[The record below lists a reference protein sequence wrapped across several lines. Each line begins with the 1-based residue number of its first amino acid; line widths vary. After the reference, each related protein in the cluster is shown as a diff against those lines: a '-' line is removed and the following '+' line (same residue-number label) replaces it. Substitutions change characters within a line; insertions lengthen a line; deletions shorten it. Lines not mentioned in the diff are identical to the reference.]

1 MDPSLFIMQYAGEGS
16 QGGLSSFIF
25 AVVAH
30 VFLALIL
37 MGIANKTKTKN
48 AWFAWIPILNIVLM
62 LNIAKRPV
70 WWLILLLIPFV
81 NIIIGI
87 IIWVDICKARGKSG
101 WWVILLF
108 IPIVNIIALCIL
120 AWGK

>member
-1 MDPSLFIMQYAGEGS
+1 MDPSLFIMQYAEEAAR
-16 QGGLSSFIF
+16 GGFGSFIF
-25 AVVAH
+25 AIASY
-30 VFLALIL
+30 VFFALVL
-37 MGIANKTKTKN
+37 MGIANKTKTDN

-70 WWLILLLIPFV
+70 WWLILLLIPLV
-81 NIIIGI
+81 NIIFGI
-87 IIWVDICKARGKSG
+87 IVWVDICKARGKPG

-108 IPIVNIIALCIL
+108 IPIVNVIVLCIL